1 MSARKMIPFLLLN
14 VLVSA
19 VVVLAIL
26 YWWDNRGEGPETAV
40 SIPTTITPA
49 VPVQNTVV
57 FPAIPPTSTPEPDSG
72 PPVHIVQAGDT
83 LGTISQLYGVTIEDI
98 MAENGLTNPNIIS
111 VGQQLV
117 IPVGGIS
124 TPVPEDT
131 AVPEEAVLPTPI
143 ATEPVGSGEAV
154 VVITAVIGPD
164 QLADEAVL
172 LTNSGDAPIA
182 LQNWTLLDEDGHEYD
197 FGQVTLLPV
206 PIYESTPP
214 AGPTA
219 PPPSF
224 GAKRSHLDVGGNRH
238 AARQHRRY
246 PRHLRGAVTCAD

>member
-26 YWWDNRGEGPETAV
+26 YWWDNRDAGSETAV

-49 VPVQNTVV
+49 IPVPNTVV

-83 LGTISQLYGVTIEDI
+83 LGTISQLYDVTVEEI

-117 IPVGGIS
+117 IPVGGVS

-131 AVPEEAVLPTPI
+131 AVPEEAVVPSPI
-143 ATEPVGSGEAV
+143 ATEAVGSGEAV
-154 VVITAVIGPD
+154 VEISAVIGPG
-164 QLADEAVL
+164 QVADEAVL
-172 LTNSGDAPIA
+172 LTNSGEDRIA
-182 LQNWTLLDEDGHEYD
+182 LQNWLLVDEDGHEYK
-197 FGQVTLLPV
+197 FGQVTLFAGSDLRINTTSGV
-206 PIYESTPP
+206 N
-214 AGPTA
+214 GPTA
-219 PPPSF
+219 LFWGLNEAIWTSGETVTLRDST
-224 GAKRSHLDVGGNRH
+224 GATR
-238 AARQHRRY
+238 
-246 PRHLRGAVTCAD
+246 VTFEVP

>member
-14 VLVSA
+14 VVVST

-26 YWWDNRGEGPETAV
+26 YWWDNRDDSETAV
-40 SIPTTITPA
+40 SVPITITPA
-49 VPVQNTVV
+49 ALQNTAV
-57 FPAIPPTSTPEPDSG
+57 PQPEIAPTNTPEPDSG
-72 PPVHIVQAGDT
+72 PPIHIVQAGDT
-83 LGTISQLYGVTIEDI
+83 LGTISQLYDVTVDDI

-131 AVPEEAVLPTPI
+131 AVPEEASLPTPI

-154 VVITAVIGPD
+154 VEITAVIAPD

-197 FGQVTLLPV
+197 FGQVTLF
-206 PIYESTPP
+206 
-214 AGPTA
+214 AGSDLRLNTTSGPNNPTA
-219 PPPSF
+219 LFWGLSEAIWTS
-224 GAKRSHLDVGGNRH
+224 GETVTLQDST
-238 AARQHRRY
+238 
-246 PRHLRGAVTCAD
+246 GAVRVTYEVP